1 MNRKILIVE
10 DEKDILNMLSEAFRF
25 EGYEVLCSSDGEEA
39 LRIIR
44 IENPDIILLDLQIP
58 KVNGFQVCNSIKSNP
73 ILSPMK
79 VIIISGKAQQIDRE
93 IAQDA
98 GADDYITKPFS
109 IIKLVEMAEA
119 LLNSDKEI

>member
-1 MNRKILIVE
+1 MKRKILIVE
-10 DEKDILNMLSEAFRF
+10 DEKDILKMLSEVFHF

-58 KVNGFQVCNSIKSNP
+58 KVNGFQVCNSIKTNP
-73 ILSPMK
+73 LLSPMK
-79 VIIISGKAQQIDRE
+79 VIIISGKTQQMDRE
-93 IAQDA
+93 ISQDV

-109 IIKLVEMAEA
+109 IIYLVERVKS